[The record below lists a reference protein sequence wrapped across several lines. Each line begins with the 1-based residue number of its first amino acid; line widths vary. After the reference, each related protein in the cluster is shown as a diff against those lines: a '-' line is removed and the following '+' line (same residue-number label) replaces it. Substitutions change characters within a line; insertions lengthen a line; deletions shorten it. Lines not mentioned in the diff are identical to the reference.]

1 MRIVR
6 RPILAA
12 STLAAALTLSG
23 CASIISDSHYPVS
36 FTSQP
41 AGATFT
47 VRNESGA
54 VVHQGVTPGT
64 VTLRSGDGYF
74 SGAHYTVA
82 FSKDGYESQTNTV
95 SPSVDGWYVANILF
109 GGLIGLLI
117 IDPATGAMY
126 KLPESSSAHL
136 NQAVAAPKIEGEEV
150 VETVDVVSINTLSD
164 AQKAQ
169 LVRIN

>member
-6 RPILAA
+6 RPVSAA
-12 STLAAALTLSG
+12 FTLAAALTLSG
-23 CASIISDSHYPVS
+23 CASIISDSQYPVS

-82 FSKDGYESQTNTV
+82 FTKDGYESQTNTV

-126 KLPESSSAHL
+126 KLPESSSAQL
-136 NQAVAAPKIEGEEV
+136 NQAVVTPETEGEE
-150 VETVDVVSINTLSD
+150 TVDIVSISMLSE
-164 AQKAQ
+164 AQKEQ
-169 LVRIN
+169 LIRIN

>member
-6 RPILAA
+6 TTRAA
-12 STLAAALTLSG
+12 CAVAATVILSG

-41 AGATFT
+41 AGATFS
-47 VRNESGA
+47 VRNESGV

-64 VTLRSGDGYF
+64 VTLKAGDGYF

-82 FSKDGYESQTNTV
+82 FSKEGYEGQTNTI

-109 GGLIGLLI
+109 GGVIGLLI

-136 NQAVAAPKIEGEEV
+136 TQLAVIPPTEREEV
-150 VETVDVVSINTLSD
+150 IESVDVVSINTLSD
-164 AQKAQ
+164 VQKQQ
-169 LVRIN
+169 LIRIN